1 MRINKYIAS
10 CGIASRR
17 KAEEIIL
24 AKRVKVNGQVV
35 EELSFNIDEN
45 NDIVEIDGER
55 IGLNEEPVYI
65 VLNKPEGYITTVKDQ
80 FDRPSVLDLVTD
92 IKERV
97 YPIGRLDY
105 ETSGLLILTN
115 DGDLTY
121 KLTHPKHE
129 VDKTYMA
136 IVKGIPTEEQLKNF
150 EEGLYIEDY
159 KTAPAKIKVVKKDEE
174 KNYAICQIK
183 IHEGRNRQVRKMC
196 RAINHPVLRLR
207 RVAMGK
213 ITLKE
218 TEVGKYRHLSK
229 EEVDYLKEIK

>member
-24 AKRVKVNGQVV
+24 QERVKVNGNIVKD
-35 EELSFNIDEN
+35 LSFKIDEE
-45 NDIVEIDGER
+45 NDLVEID
-55 IGLNEEPVYI
+55 NEKINMKKENIYI

-80 FDRPSVLDLVTD
+80 FDRPSVVDLLTD
-92 IKERV
+92 IKERI

-129 VDKTYMA
+129 VSKVYIA
-136 IVKGIPTEEQLKNF
+136 RVKGIPSYEEITNF
-150 EEGLYIEDY
+150 ENGLYIEDY
-159 KTAPAKIKVVKKDEE
+159 KTSPAKIKILEKNEE
-174 KNYAICQIK
+174 KNYSICQIQ

-196 RAINHPVLRLR
+196 KAINHPVQRLK

-213 ITLKE
+213 ITLKG
-218 TEVGKYRHLSK
+218 TEVGKYRHLTN
-229 EEVDYLKEIK
+229 EEIKYLKSIK

>member
-24 AKRVKVNGQVV
+24 DKRVKVNGKTVC
-35 EELSFNIDEN
+35 ELSINIDEN
-45 NDIVEIDGER
+45 KDIVEIDGK
-55 IGLNEEPVYI
+55 IISLSKNHIYI

-80 FDRPSVLDLVTD
+80 FDRPNVLDLVTD

-129 VDKTYMA
+129 VDKTYVA
-136 IVKGIPTEEQLKNF
+136 LVKGQPTYEELKKF
-150 EEGLYIEDY
+150 REGLDIEDY
-159 KTAPAKIKVVKKDEE
+159 KTAPAKIRVVDVNEE
-174 KNYAICQIK
+174 KNYSKCEIK

-196 RAINHPVLRLR
+196 KAINHPVLRLR
-207 RVAMGK
+207 RIAMGE
-213 ITLKE
+213 IRLKGLK
-218 TEVGKYRHLSK
+218 VGEYRHLTK
-229 EEVDYLKEIK
+229 EEIKYLKSIK

>member
-10 CGIASRR
+10 CGVASRR

-24 AKRVKVNGQVV
+24 DRRVKVNGEIVS
-35 EELSFNIDEN
+35 ELSFNIDEN
-45 NDIVEIDGER
+45 KDIVEIDGKVISLSE
-55 IGLNEEPVYI
+55 NHVYI

-129 VDKTYMA
+129 VDKTYVA
-136 IVKGIPTEEQLKNF
+136 LVKGQPTYEELKNF
-150 EEGLYIEDY
+150 RDGLEIEDY
-159 KTAPAKIKVVKKDEE
+159 KTAPAKIRVVDVNEE
-174 KNYAICQIK
+174 KNYSKCEIK

-196 RAINHPVLRLR
+196 KAINHPVLRLR
-207 RVAMGK
+207 RIAMGD
-213 ITLKE
+213 IRLKGLK
-218 TEVGKYRHLSK
+218 VGEYRHLTK
-229 EEVDYLKEIK
+229 EEIEYLKGIK

>member
-24 AKRVKVNGQVV
+24 AKRVKVNGNIV

-45 NDIVEIDGER
+45 KDIVEVDGKV
-55 IGLNEEPVYI
+55 IGLSEKMVYV

-80 FDRPSVLDLVTD
+80 FNRPSVLDLVTD
-92 IKERV
+92 IEERV

-129 VDKTYMA
+129 VDKTYIA
-136 IVKGIPTEEQLKNF
+136 RVKGVPTPEEIKNF
-150 EEGLYIEDY
+150 ESGLLIEDY
-159 KTAPAKIKVVKKDEE
+159 KTAPAKIKVLEYNKE
-174 KNYAICQIK
+174 KNFSKCEIK

-196 RAINHPVLRLR
+196 RAINHPVLNLR
-207 RVAMGK
+207 RVSVGK
-213 ITLKE
+213 INLNGVKIGE
-218 TEVGKYRHLSK
+218 YRHLTK
-229 EEVDYLKEIK
+229 EEVEYLKTIK

>member
-10 CGIASRR
+10 CGVASRR

-24 AKRVKVNGQVV
+24 ERRVKVNGKIV
-35 EELSFNIDEN
+35 EELSFNVDEK
-45 NDIVEIDGER
+45 NDLVEIDEKK
-55 IGLNEEPVYI
+55 IGLNKNYIYI

-92 IKERV
+92 ISERI

-129 VDKTYMA
+129 VAKTYVA
-136 IVKGIPTEEQLKNF
+136 RVKGIPSAEKMKQF
-150 EEGLYIEDY
+150 EDGLYIEDY
-159 KTAPAKIKVVKKDEE
+159 KTAPAKIRIIDKNEE
-174 KNYAICQIK
+174 KNYSICEIK

-196 RAINHPVLRLR
+196 KAIDHPVQRLKR
-207 RVAMGK
+207 AAMGK
-213 ITLKE
+213 ITLKG
-218 TEVGKYRHLSK
+218 TEIGKYRHLTT
-229 EEVDYLKEIK
+229 EEIEYLKAIK

>member
-24 AKRVKVNGQVV
+24 QGRVKVNGNTV
-35 EELSFNIDEN
+35 EELSFNVDEN
-45 NDIVEIDGER
+45 KDIVEIDNQR
-55 IGLNEEPVYI
+55 IGLDEKKVYI

-80 FDRPSVLDLVTD
+80 FDRPSVLDLVKD
-92 IKERV
+92 IKERI

-121 KLTHPKHE
+121 TLTHPKHE

-136 IVKGIPTEEQLKNF
+136 IVKGKPTDKELEDFKT
-150 EEGLYIEDY
+150 GLYIEDY
-159 KTAPAKIKVVKKDEE
+159 KTAPAKIKVVKVNEE
-174 KNYAICQIK
+174 KKYSICQIK

-196 RAINHPVLRLR
+196 RTINHPVLRLR
-207 RVAMGK
+207 RVAMGE
-213 ITLKE
+213 ITLKDV
-218 TEVGKYRHLSK
+218 EVGKYRYLS
-229 EEVDYLKEIK
+229 EEEINYLKGLK

>member
-10 CGIASRR
+10 CGVASRR

-24 AKRVKVNGQVV
+24 AKRVKVNGKTV
-35 EELSFNIDEN
+35 EELSFNIDED
-45 NDIVEIDGER
+45 NDIVEIDGQR
-55 IGLNEEPVYI
+55 IGLNEESVYI

-80 FDRPSVLDLVTD
+80 FDRPSVLDLVGD

-136 IVKGIPTEEQLKNF
+136 IVKGIPTKEELKNF

-159 KTAPAKIKVVKKDEE
+159 KTAPAKIKIVKKDEE

-196 RAINHPVLRLR
+196 RAINHPVMRLR

-213 ITLKE
+213 ITLKD
-218 TEVGKYRHLSK
+218 TEVGKYRHLTK
-229 EEVDYLKEIK
+229 EEVEYLKTIK

>member
-24 AKRVKVNGQVV
+24 QERVKVNGNIVKD
-35 EELSFNIDEN
+35 LSFNIDEQ
-45 NDIVEIDGER
+45 NDLVEIDNKKINIKKEN
-55 IGLNEEPVYI
+55 IYI

-80 FDRPSVLDLVTD
+80 FDRPSVVDLLTD
-92 IKERV
+92 IKERI

-129 VDKTYMA
+129 VAKVYIA
-136 IVKGIPTEEQLKNF
+136 RVKGIPSYEEITNF
-150 EEGLYIEDY
+150 ENGLYIEDY
-159 KTAPAKIKVVKKDEE
+159 KTSPAKIKILEKNEE
-174 KNYAICQIK
+174 KNYSICQIQ

-196 RAINHPVLRLR
+196 KAINHPVQRLK

-213 ITLKE
+213 ITLKG
-218 TEVGKYRHLSK
+218 TEVGKYRHLTN
-229 EEVDYLKEIK
+229 EEIKYLKSIK

>member
-24 AKRVKVNGQVV
+24 DKRVKVNGEIVC
-35 EELSFNIDEN
+35 ELSFNIDEN
-45 NDIVEIDGER
+45 KDIVEIDGKV
-55 IGLNEEPVYI
+55 ISLSKNHVYI

-80 FDRPSVLDLVTD
+80 FDRPNVLDLVTD

-129 VDKTYMA
+129 VDKTYVA
-136 IVKGIPTEEQLKNF
+136 LVKGQPTYEELKNF
-150 EEGLYIEDY
+150 RDGLEIEDY
-159 KTAPAKIKVVKKDEE
+159 KTAPAKIRVVDVNEE
-174 KNYAICQIK
+174 KNYSKCEIK

-196 RAINHPVLRLR
+196 KAINHPVLRLR
-207 RVAMGK
+207 RIAMGE
-213 ITLKE
+213 IRLKGLK
-218 TEVGKYRHLSK
+218 VGEYRHLTK
-229 EEVDYLKEIK
+229 EEIKYLKGIK

>member
-10 CGIASRR
+10 CGVASRR

-24 AKRVKVNGQVV
+24 QGRVKVNGNIVT
-35 EELSFNIDEN
+35 ELSFNIDEK
-45 NDIVEIDGER
+45 NDLVEIDNKK
-55 IGLNEEPVYI
+55 IGLSEKYIYI

-129 VDKTYMA
+129 VDKTYVA
-136 IVKGIPTEEQLKNF
+136 LVKGQPTYEELKNF
-150 EEGLYIEDY
+150 RDGLEIEDY
-159 KTAPAKIKVVKKDEE
+159 KTAPAKIRVVDVNEE
-174 KNYAICQIK
+174 KNYSKCEIK

-196 RAINHPVLRLR
+196 KAINHPVLRLR
-207 RVAMGK
+207 RIAMGE
-213 ITLKE
+213 IRLKGLK
-218 TEVGKYRHLSK
+218 VGEYRHLTK
-229 EEVDYLKEIK
+229 EEIEYLKCIK

>member
-24 AKRVKVNGQVV
+24 DKRVKVNGKTVC
-35 EELSFNIDEN
+35 ELSINIDEN
-45 NDIVEIDGER
+45 KDIVEIDGK
-55 IGLNEEPVYI
+55 IISLSKNNIYI

-80 FDRPSVLDLVTD
+80 FDRPNVLDLVTD

-129 VDKTYMA
+129 VDKTYVA
-136 IVKGIPTEEQLKNF
+136 LVKGQPTYEELKKF
-150 EEGLYIEDY
+150 REGLDIEDY
-159 KTAPAKIKVVKKDEE
+159 KTAPAKIRVVDVNEE
-174 KNYAICQIK
+174 KKYSKCEIK

-196 RAINHPVLRLR
+196 KAINHPVLRLR
-207 RVAMGK
+207 RIAMGE
-213 ITLKE
+213 IRLKGLK
-218 TEVGKYRHLSK
+218 VGEYRHLTK
-229 EEVDYLKEIK
+229 EEIKYLKSIK

>member
-10 CGIASRR
+10 CGVASRR

-24 AKRVKVNGQVV
+24 AKRVKVNGKTV

-45 NDIVEIDGER
+45 NDVVEIDGQR
-55 IGLNEEPVYI
+55 IGLNEESVYI

-80 FDRPSVLDLVTD
+80 FDRPSVLDLVSD

-136 IVKGIPTEEQLKNF
+136 IVKGIPTKEELKNF
-150 EEGLYIEDY
+150 ERGLYIEDY

-196 RAINHPVLRLR
+196 RAINHPVMRLR

-213 ITLKE
+213 ITLKD

-229 EEVDYLKEIK
+229 EEVEYLKTIK

>member
-24 AKRVKVNGQVV
+24 DARVKVNGRIV
-35 EELSFNIDEN
+35 EELSFNIDEE
-45 NDIVEIDGER
+45 NDIVEVDGKVVSLSEKY
-55 IGLNEEPVYI
+55 VYI

-80 FDRPSVLDLVTD
+80 FDRPSVLDLVSD

-129 VDKTYMA
+129 VDKTYLA
-136 IVKGIPTEEQLKNF
+136 LVKGTPSAEEARNF
-150 EEGLYIEDY
+150 ESGLQIEDY
-159 KTAPAKIKVVKKDEE
+159 TTAPAKIKIVDINRE
-174 KNYAICQIK
+174 KNYSKCEIK

-207 RVAMGK
+207 RVAMGN
-213 ITLKE
+213 IGLKGV
-218 TEVGKYRHLSK
+218 EVGKYRHLTK
-229 EEVDYLKEIK
+229 EEVEYLKGIK

>member
-24 AKRVKVNGQVV
+24 QERVKVNGNIVKD
-35 EELSFNIDEN
+35 LSFKIDEE
-45 NDIVEIDGER
+45 NDLVEID
-55 IGLNEEPVYI
+55 NEKINMKKENIYI

-80 FDRPSVLDLVTD
+80 FDRPSVVDLLTD
-92 IKERV
+92 IKERI

-129 VDKTYMA
+129 VAKVYIA
-136 IVKGIPTEEQLKNF
+136 RVKGIPSYEEITNF
-150 EEGLYIEDY
+150 ENGLYIEDY
-159 KTAPAKIKVVKKDEE
+159 KTSPAKIKILEKNEE
-174 KNYAICQIK
+174 KNYSICQIQ

-196 RAINHPVLRLR
+196 KAINHPVQRLK

-213 ITLKE
+213 ITLKG
-218 TEVGKYRHLSK
+218 TEVGKYRHLTN
-229 EEVDYLKEIK
+229 EEIKYLKSIK

>member
-17 KAEEIIL
+17 KSEEIIL
-24 AKRVKVNGQVV
+24 DKRVKVNGKTVC
-35 EELSFNIDEN
+35 ELSINIDEN
-45 NDIVEIDGER
+45 KDIVEIDGK
-55 IGLNEEPVYI
+55 IISLSKNHIYI

-80 FDRPSVLDLVTD
+80 FDRPNVLDLVTD

-129 VDKTYMA
+129 VDKTYVA
-136 IVKGIPTEEQLKNF
+136 LVKGQPTYEELKKF
-150 EEGLYIEDY
+150 RDGLDIEDY
-159 KTAPAKIKVVKKDEE
+159 KTAPAKIRVVDANEE
-174 KNYAICQIK
+174 KNYSKCEIK

-196 RAINHPVLRLR
+196 KAINHPVLRLR
-207 RVAMGK
+207 RIAMGE
-213 ITLKE
+213 IRLKGLK
-218 TEVGKYRHLSK
+218 VGEYRHLTK
-229 EEVDYLKEIK
+229 EEIKYLKSIK

>member
-17 KAEEIIL
+17 KSEEIIL
-24 AKRVKVNGQVV
+24 DKRVKVNGKTVC
-35 EELSFNIDEN
+35 ELSINIDEN
-45 NDIVEIDGER
+45 KDIVEIDGK
-55 IGLNEEPVYI
+55 IISLSKNHIYI

-80 FDRPSVLDLVTD
+80 FDRPNVLDLVTD

-129 VDKTYMA
+129 VDKTYVA
-136 IVKGIPTEEQLKNF
+136 LVKGQPTYEELKKF
-150 EEGLYIEDY
+150 RDGLDIEDY
-159 KTAPAKIKVVKKDEE
+159 KTAPAKIRVVDVNEE
-174 KNYAICQIK
+174 KNYSKCEIK

-196 RAINHPVLRLR
+196 KAINHPVLRLR
-207 RVAMGK
+207 RIAMGE
-213 ITLKE
+213 IRLKGLK
-218 TEVGKYRHLSK
+218 VGEYRHLTK
-229 EEVDYLKEIK
+229 EEIKYLKSIK

>member
-17 KAEEIIL
+17 KSEEIIL
-24 AKRVKVNGQVV
+24 QGRVNVNGNTVQ
-35 EELSFNIDEN
+35 ELSFNIDESK
-45 NDIVEIDGER
+45 DVVEIDGER
-55 IGLNEEPVYI
+55 IGLAGKQVYI

-80 FDRPSVLDLVTD
+80 FDRPSVLDLVSD
-92 IKERV
+92 IEERV

-136 IVKGIPTEEQLKNF
+136 IVKGIPTSEELSQF

-159 KTAPAKIKVVKKDEE
+159 KTAPAKIKIVKKDEE
-174 KNYAICQIK
+174 KKYSICQIK

-207 RVAMGK
+207 RVAMGE
-213 ITLKE
+213 ITLKD
-218 TEVGKYRHLSK
+218 TEIGNYRHLSK
-229 EEVDYLKEIK
+229 EEVEYLKSIK

>member
-10 CGIASRR
+10 CGVASRR

-24 AKRVKVNGQVV
+24 DRRVKVNGEIVT
-35 EELSFNIDEN
+35 ELSFNIDEN
-45 NDIVEIDGER
+45 KDVVEIDEKL
-55 IGLNEEPVYI
+55 ISLSENYVYI

-129 VDKTYMA
+129 VDKTYVA
-136 IVKGIPTEEQLKNF
+136 LVKGHPTYEELKNF
-150 EEGLYIEDY
+150 RDGLEIEDY
-159 KTAPAKIKVVKKDEE
+159 KTAPAKIRVVDVNEE
-174 KNYAICQIK
+174 KNYSKCEIK

-196 RAINHPVLRLR
+196 KAINHPVLRLR
-207 RVAMGK
+207 RVAMGDIKLRGLK
-213 ITLKE
+213 IGE
-218 TEVGKYRHLSK
+218 YRHLTK
-229 EEVDYLKEIK
+229 EEVEYLKGIK